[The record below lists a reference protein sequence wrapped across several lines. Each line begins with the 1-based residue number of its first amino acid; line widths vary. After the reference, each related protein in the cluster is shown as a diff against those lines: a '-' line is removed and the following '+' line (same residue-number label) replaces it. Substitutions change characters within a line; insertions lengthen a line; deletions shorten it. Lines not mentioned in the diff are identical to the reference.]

1 MNRISTA
8 YNAHKAILETKTKSN
23 RSLGK
28 AQNESVY
35 HPILNS
41 KTNPIP
47 HTLHSD
53 LKRND
58 SNLKHNDYINK
69 PYLLI
74 HQPTPLPMEPA
85 TTISSSHIA
94 SKQHIITEKEKMN
107 TSVLNIN
114 DKIDIDSIAQL
125 MYTMRI
131 PLSKNDYDLEEKT
144 FQHFNKAFI
153 KLLLLLIRIAIHQ
166 DPLNK

>member
-1 MNRISTA
+1 MKFVQRR
-8 YNAHKAILETKTKSN
+8 KTEC
-23 RSLGK
+23 GK
-28 AQNESVY
+28 LSED
-35 HPILNS
+35 I
-41 KTNPIP
+41 
-47 HTLHSD
+47 D
-53 LKRND
+53 MD
-58 SNLKHNDYINK
+58 
-69 PYLLI
+69 
-74 HQPTPLPMEPA
+74 PA
-85 TTISSSHIA
+85 TTISSSHIE

-125 MYTMRI
+125 MYTMMI

-153 KLLLLLIRIAIHQ
+153 KLLLLLIMIAIHQ